1 MDIDQ
6 FQSRSVKNG
15 LQIIIKQKMK
25 VRMRIAVL
33 VAKKSYKKKR
43 FRLKK
48 TKEGFL
54 TIKAN

>member
-6 FQSRSVKNG
+6 FQSHSVKNG
-15 LQIIIKQKMK
+15 LQIIITTEMK
-25 VRMRIAVL
+25 VRMRIAVFL
-33 VAKKSYKKKR
+33 ATKSYKKKR